1 MEIHVE
7 PPLRDHWGDL
17 NKAWLRVYFLHSLM
31 LIPSAIWSVKSY
43 WRCYSYMYKKSRL
56 AKKNLFELEFLLGMR
71 LAKSMKL
78 PKKKKNLNVGTF
90 SGE

>member
-1 MEIHVE
+1 
-7 PPLRDHWGDL
+7 
-17 NKAWLRVYFLHSLM
+17 
-31 LIPSAIWSVKSY
+31 
-43 WRCYSYMYKKSRL
+43 MYKKSRL

-78 PKKKKNLNVGTF
+78 PKKKKNLSIWTF

>member
-1 MEIHVE
+1 
-7 PPLRDHWGDL
+7 
-17 NKAWLRVYFLHSLM
+17 
-31 LIPSAIWSVKSY
+31 
-43 WRCYSYMYKKSRL
+43 MYKKSQL

-78 PKKKKNLNVGTF
+78 PKKKKNLNIGTF

>member
-1 MEIHVE
+1 
-7 PPLRDHWGDL
+7 
-17 NKAWLRVYFLHSLM
+17 
-31 LIPSAIWSVKSY
+31 
-43 WRCYSYMYKKSRL
+43 MYKKSRL

-78 PKKKKNLNVGTF
+78 PKKKNLNVGTF